1 MKNSQKDTETRGN
14 AELIHFEAERFRSN
28 SVDYII
34 GVDEA
39 GRGPLAGPVVAASC
53 CFVGD
58 PKESM
63 NISEIRDSKL
73 ITDEKE
79 REIIYEKIIN
89 HPKCL
94 WDVSIQSNIVIDE
107 INILQATMKAMHSAT
122 SELLHKHSHMLK
134 GKKILA
140 LIIIQIN

>member
-79 REIIYEKIIN
+79 RERRRE
-89 HPKCL
+89 
-94 WDVSIQSNIVIDE
+94 
-107 INILQATMKAMHSAT
+107 THSWARCNAIF
-122 SELLHKHSHMLK
+122 SLNVWHSVASWCSRVALLIPRWLLTHM
-134 GKKILA
+134 
-140 LIIIQIN
+140 